1 MSIVLAPIVEG
12 HGDCIAVPR
21 LLHRLLEGRSFRV
34 ANPVRFP
41 KSRLAIQSELIRA
54 VRIAESNRKADEAL
68 VVVVVVDADA
78 DCIQEMSKKYREAMS
93 APSLPRSLVAFPQRE
108 FENWL
113 IAGLAQFDHPDA
125 DLVGSPKERLR
136 RVNNNRYSETVDQP
150 GFVQRIDIDLAL
162 ARSRSFRRLCERLR
176 ALVPMSP

>member
-1 MSIVLAPIVEG
+1 MSVVLAPIVEG
-12 HGDCIAVPR
+12 HGDCIAVPK
-21 LLHRLLEGRSFRV
+21 LLHRVLEGRSFRV

-41 KSRLAIQSELIRA
+41 KSRLAIRSELIRA
-54 VRIAESNRKADEAL
+54 VRIAESNRNDDEAL

-78 DCIQEMSKKYREAMS
+78 DCIREMSKQYRE
-93 APSLPRSLVAFPQRE
+93 SLSTPFLPQSLVAFPQRE

-125 DLVGSPKERLR
+125 DMVGSPKERLR
-136 RVNNNRYSETVDQP
+136 KVNNDRYSETVDQP
-150 GFVQRIDIDLAL
+150 QFVQRMDIDLAF

-176 ALVPMSP
+176 ALVPRSP